1 MKAESKKFS
10 MGFPE
15 LAMFASNLVV
25 TITRDAT
32 QFATRSV
39 TALDITAFHDLGNS
53 FEVFPPD
60 DFYIGAIQIEVDAKN
75 LSRETATDK
84 IQYISGFF
92 EQKWGL
98 DSGEYR
104 QLKIS
109 GLTTMTD
116 DRFQVAT
123 RSVVSVATLY
133 IADLTPI
140 GLTQLDVDAL
150 ETEAQTY
157 EDKMNSVDVEK
168 KLRDDKARERTELAN
183 ELYDFVSEYCKI
195 GKLIWENVNEAK
207 YNDYVIY
214 PSTTQMPGKV
224 LNMGYDLPT
233 RTVSWD
239 PAPYAEDY
247 QLERKFHSAPDWAVV
262 YEGAD
267 TSVADTPP
275 DPGMWYYRCRGP
287 NTNGYGAC
295 SDELTVILP
304 V

>member
-25 TITRDAT
+25 TINRDAT
-32 QFATRSV
+32 PFAARSV

-53 FEVFPPD
+53 FELFPPD

-75 LSRETATDK
+75 LSRDTATEK

-104 QLKIS
+104 QLKIHN
-109 GLTTMTD
+109 LQQMTD

-123 RSVVSVATLY
+123 RSVVTVATLY

-150 ETEAQTY
+150 ATEAQTY
-157 EDKMNSVDVEK
+157 EDKMNSVDAAK
-168 KLRDDKARERTELAN
+168 KLRDDKARERTELGN
-183 ELYDFVSEYCKI
+183 ELYGFVVEYCKI

-214 PSTTQMPGKV
+214 PSTPDMPGKV
-224 LNMGYDLPT
+224 LNMGYDMPT
-233 RTVSWD
+233 NTVGWD
-239 PAPYAEDY
+239 AAPNADTY
-247 QLERKFHSAPDWAVV
+247 QLERKFHTDPDWTVV
-262 YEGAD
+262 YEDAA
-267 TSVADTPP
+267 TSVVDVPP
-275 DPGMWYYRCRGP
+275 DPGTWLYRCRGY
-287 NTNGYGAC
+287 NADGYGTW
-295 SDELTVILP
+295 SDELTVLMP
-304 V
+304 T